1 MTFNSLTIK
10 PALQSVINGATG
22 QVIGYEV
29 LARWTDGILALQPHH
44 GTPYWPHVDQEII
57 SCLSQGAEHISQLD
71 ARLFINVSQKTLE
84 SDRDFE
90 CWSDKVLDF
99 LWLVNLPVTIE
110 IVEDVQDDTLKARWG
125 DLERLGATLS
135 LDDFGKNHS
144 TLDRLRKYK
153 WDFCKFDIQD
163 EAIASTALEFCQKQ
177 SISIIAERVEDERWA
192 QKAFHYGLEQ
202 HQGYLYGLPFFLQ
215 EVEENAPMA

>member
-1 MTFNSLTIK
+1 MTFNTLTVK

-44 GTPYWPHVDQEII
+44 GTPNWPYVDQEVIN
-57 SCLSQGAEHISQLD
+57 CLIQSAKHISQLD
-71 ARLFINVSQKTLE
+71 ARLFINVSQKTLDCDQ
-84 SDRDFE
+84 SFE
-90 CWSDKVLDF
+90 HWNKKVLDF

-110 IVEDVQDDTLKARWG
+110 IVEDVQDATLQKRWE
-125 DLERLGATLS
+125 DLEKLGATLA

-144 TLDRLRKYK
+144 TLDRLRQYE
-153 WDFCKFDIQD
+153 WSFCKFDIQD
-163 EAIASTALEFCQKQ
+163 ENIISTALDFCQKQ
-177 SISIIAERVEDERWA
+177 AISIIAERVEDEGWA
-192 QKAFHYGLEQ
+192 KKAFNHGLEQ

-215 EVEENAPMA
+215 DVEENASMA